1 MRRKYSTAERA
12 LWNRRYYEK
21 QRKMG
26 WITCSFLVPVSVSKK
41 VQRLKRELMVEYKKA
56 RTAAEKKQY
65 QRAA

>member
-12 LWNRRYYEK
+12 VWNKRYYEK

-41 VQRLKRELMVEYKKA
+41 VQRLKRELMADYKKA
-56 RTAAEKKQY
+56 RTAAEKKP
-65 QRAA
+65 